1 MKINQQNYETY
12 FVRYLDNELS
22 MDEVA
27 EVQLFLQLHPEL
39 KNDLEAFRST
49 ILQPDEQ
56 QVFPVKSLLK
66 HSVHAGNYD
75 EYFAR
80 WIENDL
86 SPAEIAEVNAFL
98 QEHPGYHKQLKAYKS
113 TILAADTSI
122 VFPDKPALKKKEPGA
137 VIPMFARYALS
148 GAIAAG
154 LVLLLLMKGVPWWSG
169 TNDMSLA
176 TNESEQAA
184 FPSVMP
190 ESDGKS
196 NQPVKV
202 EDQHPSTD
210 QPAIASTNTSFK
222 PKAKV
227 ETDSPNYLTSSDISP
242 LAYTSVMYPLTVDD
256 PAQLPIHRRGTKAP
270 YLVPVYVQ
278 ENVAQQ
284 QGVSN
289 NSLGGWL
296 SIASVVGTEILK
308 LSGRGD
314 LLKAEETTE
323 QPKRKEALTLSIQ
336 TKKFSFYH
344 KFLNKNHSTNKN

>member
-1 MKINQQNYETY
+1 MKINQQNYESY
-12 FVRYLDNELS
+12 FVRYLDNDLTGE
-22 MDEVA
+22 EAA

-56 QVFPVKSLLK
+56 LVFTGKSSLK
-66 HSVHAGNYD
+66 RSVHTGNYE
-75 EYFAR
+75 EYFVR

-98 QEHPGYHKQLKAYKS
+98 QHHPDYNSKLNTYKS
-113 TILAADTSI
+113 TILIADQSV
-122 VFPDKPALKKKEPGA
+122 VFPDKQRLKKKASGT
-137 VIPMFARYALS
+137 VIPMFTRYVLT
-148 GAIAAG
+148 GAVAAG
-154 LVLLLLMKGVPWWSG
+154 LVLLLLVKGVPWWTGNS
-169 TNDMSLA
+169 DLPLA
-176 TNESEQAA
+176 TNESEQPAL
-184 FPSVMP
+184 PSGNP

-196 NQPVKV
+196 NQPVKI
-202 EDQHPSTD
+202 EDQYTSTE
-210 QPAIASTNTSFK
+210 QSAIASANTPLK

-227 ETDSPNYLTSSDISP
+227 NKDSPKYQINNDFKTV
-242 LAYTSVMYPLTVDD
+242 AYTSVMDPLVVDD
-256 PAQLPIHRRGTKAP
+256 PAVLPIHRRGSKAP

-278 ENVAQQ
+278 EKAVQPQ
-284 QGVSN
+284 TVSN
-289 NSLGGWL
+289 NSPGGWL

-314 LLKAEETTE
+314 LLKTEEAEE

-336 TKKFSFYH
+336 TKKFAFYH